1 MGRCSR
7 PRHQSAKAACVCV
20 YHVLVNSK
28 SIGAHERRGGDFLMT
43 QLRQD
48 QTGEIDVF
56 EELSSDHKSR
66 DHSARVAGDNQ
77 SSCDD
82 PQPICAE
89 LPTIDYQD
97 TISEVVIRERLIEW
111 LVGFLPGAPRADQA

>member
-1 MGRCSR
+1 MTQ
-7 PRHQSAKAACVCV
+7 PRH
-20 YHVLVNSK
+20 
-28 SIGAHERRGGDFLMT
+28 
-43 QLRQD
+43 D

-56 EELSSDHKSR
+56 EKLSSDHKSR

-77 SSCDD
+77 LSCDD

-89 LPTIDYQD
+89 VPTIDDQD

-111 LVGFLPGAPRADQA
+111 LVGFLPVAPRADQA

>member
-1 MGRCSR
+1 
-7 PRHQSAKAACVCV
+7 
-20 YHVLVNSK
+20 
-28 SIGAHERRGGDFLMT
+28 MT
-43 QLRQD
+43 QPRQD

-66 DHSARVAGDNQ
+66 DRSAQVAGDNQ

-89 LPTIDYQD
+89 VPTSDDQD